1 MTQRTRNILEYVLIG
16 MSILCVVTFVVQH
29 FMTTPRPSW
38 HRDLAW
44 LALAFVIASG
54 IVRGRVRRATRNA
67 D

>member
-1 MTQRTRNILEYVLIG
+1 MTQRTRNTIEYVLIAA
-16 MSILCVVTFVVQH
+16 SILCVVTFVVQH
-29 FMTTPRPSW
+29 FMASPRPSW

-54 IVRGRVRRATRNA
+54 VVRGRVRRARQNA